1 MMDWLRGYFD
11 LRLSSSELV
20 LKMFDATCHIHF
32 VSYFLS
38 CDWLRAVAV
47 LQRQRCYG
55 GNIAFSVS
63 ADFQRTY
70 LDLLR
75 LDFQRGNNAML
86 ALDERSV
93 SHRME
98 LA

>member
-1 MMDWLRGYFD
+1 
-11 LRLSSSELV
+11 
-20 LKMFDATCHIHF
+20 
-32 VSYFLS
+32 
-38 CDWLRAVAV
+38 
-47 LQRQRCYG
+47 
-55 GNIAFSVS
+55 
-63 ADFQRTY
+63 